1 MPAVLTSSGRQM
13 KMQEKLAR
21 IKLVLGFVLALNL
34 LFWCGS
40 RDVYERWS
48 GVPPVP
54 DRTGAVLMT
63 LGDPEFSYRALALTL
78 QNLGDVGA
86 DTTPLKDYDYHEL
99 GKWFFLL
106 DSLDPISD
114 HVPYIAAY
122 YFGATKVPKDAAVIV
137 NYLSAVGQRPVGE
150 KWRWLGQAV
159 YMAQHRMYDFD
170 LALKLA
176 YKLAKMPNSSTFPPW
191 AQDMPAYVMEKKG
204 DKDAARELMENM
216 LLTEKNMDP
225 AEVNNL
231 KASLIEQLGVDP
243 KEVEQVM
250 RMREGGR

>member
-1 MPAVLTSSGRQM
+1 
-13 KMQEKLAR
+13 MQEKLTR
-21 IKLVLGFVLALNL
+21 IKMGLGLVLGLNL

-40 RDVYERWS
+40 RDVYERWT

-54 DRTGAVLMT
+54 NRGGAIMMT
-63 LGDPEFSYRALALTL
+63 LGDPEFSYRSLALVL

-86 DTTPLKDYDYHEL
+86 ETTPLKDYNYQEL

-106 DSLDPISD
+106 SGLDPVSD
-114 HVPYIAAY
+114 HVPMIAAY

-137 NYLSAVGQRPVGE
+137 NYLSAVGQIPAGE
-150 KWRWLGQAV
+150 KWRWLAQAV
-159 YMAQHRMYDFD
+159 YMAQHRVYDFD

-176 YKLAKMPNSSTFPPW
+176 YKLVRMPNSSTFPPW

-204 DKDAARELMENM
+204 DRAAARELIENM
-216 LLTEKNMDP
+216 LLTEKNMVP

-231 KASLIEQLGVDP
+231 KLQLTEQLGVDP
-243 KEVEQVM
+243 HEVEQIM
-250 RMREGGR
+250 RMRGGK